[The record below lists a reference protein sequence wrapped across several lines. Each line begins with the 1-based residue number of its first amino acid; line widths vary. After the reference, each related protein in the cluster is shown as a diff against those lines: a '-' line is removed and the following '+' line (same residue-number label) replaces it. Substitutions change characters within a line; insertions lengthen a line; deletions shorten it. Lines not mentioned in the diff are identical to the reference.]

1 MELAT
6 VFMAHSMATFAN
18 AHCRLAFVMPR
29 GVLTQ
34 TNIKIYPQKIP
45 FRRAIQTYRVLGFV
59 GRSPTFEC
67 AILRALCR
75 QDPLTWQPKREARG
89 PRMERQIA
97 EPRCAL
103 ERGES
108 KIEDCG
114 KRGACVYLRI
124 ESGPFDSRRR
134 ISPTKPS
141 KYEPA
146 FKQGATILPRSF
158 YFVRISGLDGWPDV
172 ERQYWAE
179 TDPEQAAEAKKPIR

>member
-1 MELAT
+1 MTIAKVAKADNSNGTGNGIHGSLNGDLRKCTLPFSLRDAARSLERRPT
-6 VFMAHSMATFAN
+6 S
-18 AHCRLAFVMPR
+18 
-29 GVLTQ
+29 
-34 TNIKIYPQKIP
+34 KSDPQKIP

-59 GRSPTFEC
+59 GRSPTFQC
-67 AILRALCR
+67 AVLRALCR

-114 KRGACVYLRI
+114 KRGACDLSRI
-124 ESGPFDSRRR
+124 ESGPFDAPGAF
-134 ISPTKPS
+134 SPTKPS

-158 YFVRISGLDGWPDV
+158 YSSELANWMVRLMPAPVLGGN
-172 ERQYWAE
+172 
-179 TDPEQAAEAKKPIR
+179 